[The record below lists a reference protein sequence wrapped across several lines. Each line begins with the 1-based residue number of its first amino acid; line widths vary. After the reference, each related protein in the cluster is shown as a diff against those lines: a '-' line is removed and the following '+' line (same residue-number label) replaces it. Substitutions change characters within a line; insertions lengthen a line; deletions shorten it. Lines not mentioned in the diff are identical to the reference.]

1 MLTEER
7 HSIITDTVNTRK
19 SVTIAE
25 LCRILDVSASTVKR
39 DLNILAEAGKI
50 TKVRGGA
57 ISLDESFSAVE
68 KNVEEKSAICTEEK
82 TAIAAYAASLVENG
96 DFIFLD
102 AGHHLRHQ
110 RIYSREEARAE
121 RIPGVHHRRRD
132 QGGNGSDNRR

>member
-96 DFIFLD
+96 DFQTGARRTMTVLSD
-102 AGHHLRHQ
+102 ALPFDKMRFFRLYTGISELRP
-110 RIYSREEARAE
+110 S
-121 RIPGVHHRRRD
+121 
-132 QGGNGSDNRR
+132 